1 MTKRIKFMK
10 NHYIGIFILLFLST
24 SIKSYGIEDGFK
36 IEVLDSVSNLTIF
49 NDIDCFDINN
59 CAVVRTGPGFNGLI
73 VSKTSD
79 GGKNWEIVYTD
90 TTRML
95 DSNQIYFPEDKPAAI
110 RYYSNGIIRVF
121 TNKGRV
127 VYSENNGLTWN
138 KTDQIDNFS
147 FLSLVTIDRNK
158 VILHSKIS
166 GLEGGNR
173 EIYKSVD
180 GCKTWSKFLPDS
192 INDNWWFF
200 GASIQY
206 DNNVLL
212 ACYPKDTT
220 NWDSSKRGFVLT
232 DFEGSYWNFMQ
243 FPNYVIFPYFI
254 NKGEAIAIGNFFREN
269 KYSDTAV
276 ILKTYDA
283 GKTWDT
289 KYISLDR
296 QIYSFSDYLVYDD
309 SLMYVFGENFDILKS
324 TDKGESWYFPIK
336 PENKVLPS
344 NFLGSPVM
352 PVRNVLYFLTTFKS
366 RVIRYSPIELSVLSN
381 DILSVYIYPNPAS
394 DFITIQ
400 IQTSDVL
407 ETSDVF
413 NVQIFDVLGIE
424 VGQSSLIVND
434 SQTRASDLLRI
445 DVSHLSAGVYIIRI
459 GDKVE
464 KFVKI

>member
-1 MTKRIKFMK
+1 MIKRVKFMK
-10 NHYIGIFILLFLST
+10 NHLIGIFIILFLST
-24 SIKSYGIEDGFK
+24 AIKSYGVEEGFK

-59 CAVVRTGPGFNGLI
+59 CAVVRTGPGLNGLI

-79 GGKNWEIVYTD
+79 GGKHWEIVYTD
-90 TTRML
+90 TTKML
-95 DSNQIYFPEDKPAAI
+95 DSNKIYFPEDKPAEI
-110 RYYSNGIIRVF
+110 RYYSNGIIRIF
-121 TNKGRV
+121 TIKGRV
-127 VYSENNGLTWN
+127 VYSVNNGLTWD
-138 KTDQIDNFS
+138 KTDKIDNFS
-147 FLSLVTIDRNK
+147 FSSLVTLDSNRA
-158 VILHSKIS
+158 VFHSTNS
-166 GLEGGNR
+166 GFGDGNR
-173 EIYKSVD
+173 EIYKTND

-243 FPNYVIFPYFI
+243 FPNYVLFPYFI

-289 KYISLDR
+289 KFISLDR
-296 QIYSFSDYLVYDD
+296 QIYTFSDYLVYDD
-309 SLMYVFGENFDILKS
+309 SLMYVFGEDFDILKS
-324 TDKGESWYFPIK
+324 TDKGENWYFPIK
-336 PENKVLPS
+336 PEDQIFPS
-344 NFLGSPVM
+344 NYVGSPVM
-352 PVRNVLYFLTTFKS
+352 PVRNVLFFLTTFKS

-381 DILSVYIYPNPAS
+381 DIITVSIYPNPAADYIDINIS
-394 DFITIQ
+394 NRGLKPFVATDKF
-400 IQTSDVL
+400 
-407 ETSDVF
+407 
-413 NVQIFDVLGIE
+413 QIFDILGIE
-424 VGQSSLIVND
+424 IQ
-434 SQTRASDLLRI
+434 DLTPALSIGEGVRI
-445 DVSHLSAGVYIIRI
+445 DVSHLSPGVYFIRI